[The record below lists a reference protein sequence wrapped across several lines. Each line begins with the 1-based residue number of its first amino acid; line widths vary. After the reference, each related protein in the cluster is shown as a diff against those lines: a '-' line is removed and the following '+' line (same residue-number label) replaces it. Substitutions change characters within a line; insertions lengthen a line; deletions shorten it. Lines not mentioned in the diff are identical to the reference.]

1 MFFLISN
8 VIFVLCGSFFVEC
21 IHEVSPK
28 EEIHLYAPSIY
39 ISKAFAD
46 DLEANFTPLQCVE
59 N

>member
-28 EEIHLYAPSIY
+28 EEIHPYALPRY
-39 ISKAFAD
+39 IRRAAAD
-46 DLEANFTPLQCVE
+46 DLEAVFDPL
-59 N
+59 